1 MAQNEPAVHSHGHG
15 APVRE
20 PAAGQNEYLTIA
32 RDGLWDNNPALVQI
46 LGLCPLLAVTNST
59 VNGLG
64 MGLATMLTFVVSNGA
79 VSLIRNWVTS
89 EIRIPVFMLVIACIV
104 TVIELA
110 MNAFFHELY
119 TVLGIFI
126 ALIVTNCNVLARAEF
141 AAKHRVLPAMF
152 DGLMMGLGFTLVL
165 VALGAMRE
173 MFGSGTLFA
182 NAHLMFGEAARGLTL
197 HLGDYKGMLL
207 GILPPGAFMALG
219 ILIALKNVIDR
230 RRKERKAA
238 PAVAAAPEPHAA

>member
-1 MAQNEPAVHSHGHG
+1 MAQNEYA
-15 APVRE
+15 
-20 PAAGQNEYLTIA
+20 TIA
-32 RDGLWDNNPALVQI
+32 RDGLWNNNPALVQI
-46 LGLCPLLAVTNST
+46 LGLCPLMAVTNST

-64 MGLATMLTFVVSNGA
+64 MGLATMMTFVVANGA
-79 VSLIRNWVTS
+79 VSLIRHWVTS

-110 MNAFFHELY
+110 MNAYFHELY
-119 TVLGIFI
+119 QVLGLFI

-141 AAKHRVLPAMF
+141 AAKHRPLPAMF

-219 ILIALKNVIDR
+219 LLIALKNLIDR
-230 RRKERKAA
+230 RRKERQAAPVAA
-238 PAVAAAPEPHAA
+238 PAPAPHAA